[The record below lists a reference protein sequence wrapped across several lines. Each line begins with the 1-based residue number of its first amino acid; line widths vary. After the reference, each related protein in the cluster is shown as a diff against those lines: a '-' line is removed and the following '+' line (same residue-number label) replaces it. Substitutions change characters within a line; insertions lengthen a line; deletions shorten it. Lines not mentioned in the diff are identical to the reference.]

1 MPGRC
6 CNASRLIG
14 RPSYGNRAS
23 NACEEQYR
31 LKARQS
37 SRLSLKPEPS
47 SCQSRRRRHHV
58 RCEARKAEEAPRRN
72 CRPQNGELRRGL
84 PPLAPRPT
92 EVRGMIRPTR
102 IPSTLTPGEAQTVLA
117 ARPTHYTQAHH
128 GELRYGRRT
137 WPTGEKGHLREI
149 GAQGFPQSPNIYRP
163 LSSGWVG
170 RGKAEADD
178 GRAGWPWANASRV
191 AQSKRRSSPRLSCLW
206 RERGAWRGGSA
217 RLRR

>member
-1 MPGRC
+1 MPGRRC
-6 CNASRLIG
+6 DASRLIG

-23 NACEEQYR
+23 NACEEQYK

-47 SCQSRRRRHHV
+47 SCQSRRRRHRV

-84 PPLAPRPT
+84 PPLAPWPT
-92 EVRGMIRPTR
+92 EVKGMIRPTR
-102 IPSTLTPGEAQTVLA
+102 IPSTLTPGEAQTALA
-117 ARPTHYTQAHH
+117 ARPTHYTQTLH
-128 GELRYGRRT
+128 GGLRYGRRT

-163 LSSGWVG
+163 CH
-170 RGKAEADD
+170 
-178 GRAGWPWANASRV
+178 
-191 AQSKRRSSPRLSCLW
+191 Q
-206 RERGAWRGGSA
+206 GG
-217 RLRR
+217 

>member
-1 MPGRC
+1 MSLGHPCCTNGNNLLTLSRQVCCPCYCLAGARKGAIEKYRGSVPTPPGSLD
-6 CNASRLIG
+6 AD
-14 RPSYGNRAS
+14 YGNRAS

-31 LKARQS
+31 RKARQS

-47 SCQSRRRRHHV
+47 SCQSRRRRHRV

-102 IPSTLTPGEAQTVLA
+102 IPSTLTPGEAQTALA

-128 GELRYGRRT
+128 GGLWYGRT
-137 WPTGEKGHLREI
+137 AWPTGETGICGNLAHKGSLNRLI
-149 GAQGFPQSPNIYRP
+149 STG
-163 LSSGWVG
+163 LSSGWG
-170 RGKAEADD
+170 R
-178 GRAGWPWANASRV
+178 
-191 AQSKRRSSPRLSCLW
+191 
-206 RERGAWRGGSA
+206 
-217 RLRR
+217 